1 MFNYIVI
8 LGSGAITYLTIR
20 KCVGYSSPNFHSAA
34 IEFMMYVMPDM
45 VTTFLCL
52 SPFGR
57 ISLVTDLNGRYELLY
72 GSSTILFSIVAAV
85 IWGLIFSFAK
95 KNVKIDVEIEDTKK
109 NE

>member
-1 MFNYIVI
+1 MDLRYCLVPEKRF
-8 LGSGAITYLTIR
+8 
-20 KCVGYSSPNFHSAA
+20 
-34 IEFMMYVMPDM
+34 
-45 VTTFLCL
+45 FLCL